1 MSNLALVNVTI
12 GSMKSIERY
21 LRFFLVTLEESMSRI
36 CLSEMLLVATA
47 KVTHDRSAGLTAR
60 VTVLNH

>member
-1 MSNLALVNVTI
+1 
-12 GSMKSIERY
+12 MKSIERY
-21 LRFFLVTLEESMSRI
+21 LRFFLVTLEESMLRI

-47 KVTHDRSAGLTAR
+47 KVTHDRSAGLTAQ